1 MSLNLPDTYA
11 DKRIKVSIRNNR
23 SFAVIAG
30 AGSGKTTSLIKALDF
45 VRSINGNKLS
55 AMSQRVACITFTN
68 RAVEVIKSRLNS
80 DDLFLVTTLHS
91 FLWAEIKS
99 FSTEIRSM
107 LKSDLIPKRI
117 EKKREDDNGGT
128 SKKALDARKRIEE
141 LNLDLSK
148 LDSVTKFSYDESGT
162 RNYSNGQLDHDDVI
176 DLASLMITKLP
187 VLRKIIGQ
195 KYPFI
200 FVDEAQDTFPGV
212 VDSLNLIS
220 NQISLPLVGYFGDP
234 MQQIY
239 DDRAGNFCGP
249 TGSLTIKK
257 SENFRC
263 STEVINL
270 LNSFRKDIQQVPSSR
285 NATGSVRLV
294 LVKSEEGLGP
304 RKTYTD
310 SQLQS
315 ALQKFDS
322 AVNLLGWQGDNEV
335 KRLFLARQMIARRL
349 GFTKLNQLFNGDFAS
364 RGAKED
370 YESGQS
376 YLLAPFVKVV
386 VPVIV
391 AMAKG
396 NKAMAFQVLKSH
408 SPLLN
413 PHGESEQKKVSDVVS
428 NANTA
433 ITQLVDAWPAMTS
446 KEILV
451 LAGRSKLIAFS
462 ERLEVQLQRQPRIEE
477 YDKDVHERE
486 KGDWLADEF
495 FKMGTEEL
503 ESYVKFIN
511 DETPFS
517 TQHGVKG
524 EEYKKVLV
532 FYDDTEANWN
542 IYSFS
547 KLLTPKAV
555 GKDPTDG
562 QKEKSQKLA
571 YVAFSRA
578 EVDLGIV
585 LFTPN
590 PEASKIE
597 LRELGFFK
605 DSQISIC

>member
-1 MSLNLPDTYA
+1 MSLNLPDTYS
-11 DKRIKVSIRNNR
+11 DKRIKVCLRNNR

-45 VRSINGNKLS
+45 VRSINGDKLRTM
-55 AMSQRVACITFTN
+55 AQRVACITFTN
-68 RAVEVIKSRLNS
+68 RAVDVIKSRLNS

-91 FLWAEIKS
+91 FLWTEIKP
-99 FSTEIRSM
+99 FNIEIRTL

-117 EKKREDDNGGT
+117 EKKKEDDNGGT
-128 SKKALDARKRIEE
+128 SKKAVDARKRIDE
-141 LNLDLSK
+141 LQMDLSK
-148 LDSVTKFSYDESGT
+148 LDSISKFNYDESGT

-176 DLASLMITKLP
+176 DLAALMITKLP

-200 FVDEAQDTFPGV
+200 FVDEAQDTFPEI
-212 VDSLNLIS
+212 VDALNLIS
-220 NQISLPLVGYFGDP
+220 NRTNLPLVGYFGDP

-249 TGSLTIKK
+249 EGSLKIKK

-270 LNSFRKDIQQVPSSR
+270 LNSFRKDIRQVPGPR
-285 NATGSVRLV
+285 NATGSVRLI
-294 LVKSEEGLGP
+294 LVKGEEGQGP

-310 SQLQS
+310 SQFHD

-322 AVNLLGWQGDNEV
+322 AVNLLGWQNDNEV

-370 YESGQS
+370 YESGKS
-376 YLLAPFVKVV
+376 YLLNPFVKVL
-386 VPVIV
+386 VPVIT
-391 AMAKG
+391 AMANG
-396 NKAMAFQVLKSH
+396 NKAMAFQILKMN

-413 PHGESEQKKVSDVVS
+413 PQGESEQKKIRDVVAEA
-428 NANTA
+428 NAA
-433 ITQLVDAWPAMTS
+433 IAQLVDAWPS
-446 KEILV
+446 KNTKDILV
-451 LAGRSKLIAFS
+451 LAGRSKLIALS
-462 ERLEVQLQRQPRIEE
+462 ERLEGQLQRQPRGEE
-477 YDKDVHERE
+477 YDKDIHEKE

-495 FKMGTEEL
+495 FKMNTDEL
-503 ESYVKFIN
+503 NSYVKFIN

-562 QKEKSQKLA
+562 QKDKSQKLA
-571 YVAFSRA
+571 YVSFSRA
-578 EVDLGIV
+578 EVDLGII

-590 PEASKIE
+590 PEASKSE
-597 LRELGFFK
+597 LLDLGYFNNN
-605 DSQISIC
+605 QITIV